1 MSASRAQLRLQS
13 LRRAVTRLGEALEEP
28 EDSPLNPDGTIQRF
42 EFVFELCWKT
52 LALVLADEGIDATT
66 PREVLRAAFADEL
79 VTAEDGWL
87 EMLEA
92 RNLTSH
98 AYDERLASRVYG
110 VIRMRFPVLEATVA
124 SLEARLSA
132 SDGEPDL

>member
-1 MSASRAQLRLQS
+1 MSASRAQLRLES
-13 LRRAVTRLGEALEEP
+13 LRRALNRLGEALEEP

-52 LALVLADEGIDATT
+52 LALVLAEEGIAATT
-66 PREVLRAAFADEL
+66 PREVLRAAFAAEL
-79 VTAEDGWL
+79 ITAEDGWL

-98 AYDERLASRVYG
+98 AYDERLARRVYI
-110 VIRMRFPVLEATVA
+110 VIRRSFPVLHAAVA
-124 SLEARLSA
+124 SLEAKLGSS
-132 SDGEPDL
+132 SDG